1 MTKCTLF
8 GIIKPVNGGKINMK
22 GRFLLDYLDEN
33 NFKKLERSLK
43 KYNMMAYKKLMFDFY
58 PSLRK
63 GDFLGELVSINKH
76 EQTENYEL
84 QLPTDNLFVKVYGK
98 VKLSYTVYKD
108 QNVVM
113 LTGLEPKDILMD
125 GHKSELTAYKG
136 IMISKANAQKE
147 MFKIDL
153 LSRLEDK

>member
-1 MTKCTLF
+1 MMNKSDF
-8 GIIKPVNGGKINMK
+8 I
-22 GRFLLDYLDEN
+22 LDYLDEN
-33 NFKKLERSLK
+33 EFKKLERSLK

-63 GDFLGELVSINKH
+63 GEFLGELVSINKH
-76 EQTENYEL
+76 EKTENYEL
-84 QLPTDNLFVKVYGK
+84 QLPTDNLFIKVYGK

-113 LTGLEPKDILMD
+113 LTGLEPKGILMD

-153 LSRLEDK
+153 LCKLENK

>member
-1 MTKCTLF
+1 
-8 GIIKPVNGGKINMK
+8 MK
-22 GRFLLDYLDEN
+22 GRYILDYLDEN

-153 LSRLEDK
+153 LNMLQDK

>member
-1 MTKCTLF
+1 MGVEK
-8 GIIKPVNGGKINMK
+8 MK

-63 GDFLGELVSINKH
+63 GEFLGELVGINKH
-76 EQTENYEL
+76 DQTENYEL

>member
-1 MTKCTLF
+1 
-8 GIIKPVNGGKINMK
+8 MK
-22 GRFLLDYLDEN
+22 GRYLLDYLDEN

-153 LSRLEDK
+153 LCRLEGRE

>member
-1 MTKCTLF
+1 M
-8 GIIKPVNGGKINMK
+8 IMK
-22 GRFLLDYLDEN
+22 GRFILDYLDEN

-43 KYNMMAYKKLMFDFY
+43 KYNMVAYKKLMFDFY
-58 PSLRK
+58 PKLRS
-63 GDFLGELVSINKH
+63 GEFVGELVSINKH
-76 EQTENYEL
+76 EQTETYDL
-84 QLPTDNLFVKVYGK
+84 RLPTDSLFVKVYGE
-98 VKLSYTVYKD
+98 VKLNYTVYK
-108 QNVVM
+108 QNNIVM
-113 LTGLEPKDILMD
+113 LNNLEPKDILLD

>member
-8 GIIKPVNGGKINMK
+8 GIIKSVNGGKINMK

>member
-1 MTKCTLF
+1 
-8 GIIKPVNGGKINMK
+8 MK
-22 GRFLLDYLDEN
+22 GRYILDYLDEN

-43 KYNMMAYKKLMFDFY
+43 KYNMVAYKKLMFDFY
-58 PSLRK
+58 PKVRS
-63 GDFLGELVSINKH
+63 GEFVGELVSINKH
-76 EQTENYEL
+76 EQTETYDL
-84 QLPTDNLFVKVYGK
+84 KLPTDSLFVKVYGE
-98 VKLSYTVYKD
+98 VKLNYTVYK
-108 QNVVM
+108 QNNIVM
-113 LTGLEPKDILMD
+113 LNNLEPKDILLD

>member
-1 MTKCTLF
+1 
-8 GIIKPVNGGKINMK
+8 MK

-33 NFKKLERSLK
+33 NYKKLEKSLK
-43 KYNMMAYKKLMFDFY
+43 KYNMTAYKRLMFDYY
-58 PSLRK
+58 PKLRK
-63 GDFLGELVSINKH
+63 GEFLGKLISINKH
-76 EQTENYEL
+76 DQTESYEL
-84 QLPTDNLFVKVYGK
+84 QLPTDELFIKVYGK
-98 VKLSYTVYKD
+98 VKLIYTVYKD

-153 LSRLEDK
+153 LSRLENK